1 LAGAGLRQSEQKQA
15 CLAAP
20 PRTQLSTAGRAALLP
35 STPPPQE
42 VEAALLE
49 AADNVR
55 FLAPLRRY
63 LEKLSA
69 IDDFVAL
76 VGRRGRVTGAV
87 SSGLQVLAGTA

>member
-1 LAGAGLRQSEQKQA
+1 
-15 CLAAP
+15 
-20 PRTQLSTAGRAALLP
+20 
-35 STPPPQE
+35 